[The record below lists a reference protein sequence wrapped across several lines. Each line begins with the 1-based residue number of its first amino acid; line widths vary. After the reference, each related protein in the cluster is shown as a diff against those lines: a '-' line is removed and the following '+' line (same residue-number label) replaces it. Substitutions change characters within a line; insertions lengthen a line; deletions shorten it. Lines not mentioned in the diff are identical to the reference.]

1 MTTCYQRNIVHE
13 MNFELNDANLLNY
26 AMKHYDNPECKSIE
40 EFQEDLTRTK
50 YIKRLFRKYK
60 TSGELKER
68 LILNH
73 IIIFYNVFG
82 IEAATNILFFKIEE
96 EFWSLLK
103 TFLVFLDMF
112 PENDIE
118 KIKIPLEQEVITV
131 LRNI

>member
-1 MTTCYQRNIVHE
+1 MTTCFLRNIVHE
-13 MNFELNDANLLNY
+13 MNIELDDDNLVNY

-60 TSGELKER
+60 SSGELKER

-73 IIIFYNVFG
+73 IIIFCNVFG
-82 IEAATNILFFKIEE
+82 IEAATNILFFKIED
-96 EFWSLLK
+96 EFWPLLK
-103 TFLVFLDMF
+103 TFLVYLDLF

-118 KIKIPLEQEVITV
+118 KIRIPLENTVIEV
-131 LRNI
+131 LRKI

>member
-1 MTTCYQRNIVHE
+1 MTTCSLRNIVHE
-13 MNFELNDANLLNY
+13 MIFNINDDNLVNY
-26 AMKHYDNPECKSIE
+26 AMKHYNNPECKSIE

-73 IIIFYNVFG
+73 IIIFYNVFS
-82 IEAATNILFFKIEE
+82 IEAATNILFFKTED
-96 EFWSLLK
+96 EFWPLLK
-103 TFLVFLDMF
+103 TFLVYLDLF
-112 PENDIE
+112 PEYDEE
-118 KIKIPLEQEVITV
+118 KIKIPLEQSVIEV

>member
-1 MTTCYQRNIVHE
+1 MA
-13 MNFELNDANLLNY
+13 FELTDVNLLNY

-68 LILNH
+68 LLLNH

-96 EFWSLLK
+96 EFWPLLK

-118 KIKIPLEQEVITV
+118 KTKIPLEQEVINV
-131 LRNI
+131 LRNIWWAL

>member
-1 MTTCYQRNIVHE
+1 MA
-13 MNFELNDANLLNY
+13 FELTDVNLLNY

-68 LILNH
+68 LLLNH

-96 EFWSLLK
+96 EFWPLLK

-118 KIKIPLEQEVITV
+118 KIKIPLEQEVIDV

>member
-1 MTTCYQRNIVHE
+1 MTTCFPRNIVHE
-13 MNFELNDANLLNY
+13 MNIELDDGNLLNY

-60 TSGELKER
+60 SSGELKER

-82 IEAATNILFFKIEE
+82 IEAATNILFFKIED
-96 EFWSLLK
+96 EFWPLLK
-103 TFLVFLDMF
+103 TFLVYLDMF
-112 PENDIE
+112 PENDAQ
-118 KIKIPLEQEVITV
+118 KIKIPLENTVIEV
-131 LRNI
+131 LRKI

>member
-1 MTTCYQRNIVHE
+1 

-103 TFLVFLDMF
+103 TLLVFLDMF

>member
-1 MTTCYQRNIVHE
+1 MA
-13 MNFELNDANLLNY
+13 FELTDANLLNY

-68 LILNH
+68 LLLNH

-96 EFWSLLK
+96 EFWPLLK

-118 KIKIPLEQEVITV
+118 KIKIPLEQEVINV

>member
-1 MTTCYQRNIVHE
+1 MA
-13 MNFELNDANLLNY
+13 FELTDVNLLNY

-68 LILNH
+68 LLLNH

-82 IEAATNILFFKIEE
+82 IEAATNILFFKIEI
-96 EFWSLLK
+96 FNSSINK
-103 TFLVFLDMF
+103 IHQPFLIKRFL
-112 PENDIE
+112 N
-118 KIKIPLEQEVITV
+118 KLEWT
-131 LRNI
+131 RF